1 MLRKAHTGQ
10 HRLDLYLNLVA
21 VPRQESVF
29 RAPVFLRQSRRIF
42 LCHSLLQLL
51 HTALQSIHI
60 GKDRLHL
67 LPNGPLEGKPAV
79 LLLIANGKVRSAG
92 NFPRTVIRFQFPTD
106 DSQKGSLAG
115 AIGAHQANTV
125 VILYLGGDIGK
136 NNLAAKAPTNILQRD
151 LHHDSP
157 FLL

>member
-29 RAPVFLRQSRRIF
+29 RAPVFLRQGRRIF

-60 GKDRLHL
+60 GKD
-67 LPNGPLEGKPAV
+67 
-79 LLLIANGKVRSAG
+79 
-92 NFPRTVIRFQFPTD
+92 
-106 DSQKGSLAG
+106 
-115 AIGAHQANTV
+115 
-125 VILYLGGDIGK
+125 
-136 NNLAAKAPTNILQRD
+136 
-151 LHHDSP
+151 
-157 FLL
+157 